1 MSSEDDD
8 VITIMRKKPNQIE
21 EGTVSRDG
29 FVKTCASKQDDIN
42 SDPTQIQTL
51 LADYEQILPNEY
63 NKMENGTF
71 IRYIKYD
78 SKSKPQIRLGGFLI
92 KNGAP
97 DYWVLKA
104 GSKGRRAITWSVPLT
119 KTQGATQPNVY
130 YRKKGVLHGKEDK
143 IRYGADVYECLES
156 GRYTLIQTDVLENI
170 VGHTVPGKKPQQPK
184 TSSIRSRKLK
194 TELVDED
201 ESDDD
206 TPKIPHQKIKARF
219 KE

>member
-21 EGTVSRDG
+21 EGAVSRDG

-42 SDPTQIQTL
+42 SDPNQIQTL
-51 LADYEQILPNEY
+51 LADYEQILPSEY
-63 NKMENGTF
+63 SKMENGTF
-71 IRYIKYD
+71 IRYMKYD
-78 SKSKPQIRLGGFLI
+78 NKSKPQIRLGGYLI

-97 DYWVLKA
+97 AYWVLKA

-119 KTQGATQPNVY
+119 KPQGATLPNVY

-170 VGHTVPGKKPQQPK
+170 VGHTVPGKKIPQPAK
-184 TSSIRSRKLK
+184 GARKLR

-201 ESDDD
+201 NESDND
-206 TPKIPHQKIKARF
+206 TQKQHQKIKARF